1 MKALALILSIA
12 LIQPAFGQDAGVSDA
27 PKAVRLENG
36 SLLLNKAAADA
47 VDLEMTRLQ
56 GQERVHRSE
65 SWLTVVLVSLGVG
78 LVLGAATGVAVTLA
92 VKPAPAAPPSSP

>member
-1 MKALALILSIA
+1 MKALCLLLCLAL
-12 LIQPAFGQDAGVSDA
+12 PAYAQDAGVSDA

-56 GQERVHRSE
+56 GQERVHKGE
-65 SWLTVVLVSLGVG
+65 SWVTVVLISVG
-78 LVLGAATGVAVTLA
+78 AGILMGAAAGVAVTLA
-92 VKPAPAAPPSSP
+92 VKPAPAAAPSNP